1 VAGIGA
7 HSVAIPVDFWRP
19 AGFAGQRILKSALFT
34 RKRSLDKTAPGP
46 IPGRRFTTIIRGKMS
61 IVAPKFGPKFGMGA
75 AMHVEMQAMIVFI
88 QTANQRALRR

>member
-1 VAGIGA
+1 MAGIGA

-46 IPGRRFTTIIRGKMS
+46 IPERRFPTIIRGKMT
-61 IVAPKFGPKFGMGA
+61 IVAPKFGPKFGVGA
-75 AMHVEMQAMIVFI
+75 AMHVEMQAIPVSI
-88 QTANQRALRR
+88 QTSNRDA